1 MRVGTD
7 KQNQRA
13 ETNVC
18 QEELLSSKMESS
30 TYFYEKG
37 LIIIISISNNHME
50 FKFIY
55 LFIISLK

>member
-18 QEELLSSKMESS
+18 QEELLSSKMESP